1 MRKPCWGWNYPSIEE
16 VRMAAFHVHGSRCWL
31 VGLMLSCMSQACE
44 LMGHHQGSTLS
55 PLTLHLAHLRGA
67 EIWNQI
73 IKIRDERESLRRQ
86 NMYSQT
92 PPLAHVQFIP
102 HTQVLWLEL
111 QKHTLQQCSGYIFRS
126 NASQYS
132 PAEESALIL
141 QASSAL
147 VGCSSVLC
155 DWKRERFLCV
165 LKYASA
171 ASVASRNFFCQT
183 QLNERLFW
191 EGQRG
196 PPRRVTRDF
205 VKIRGNAARCWELV
219 FLIRFLFAV

>member
-1 MRKPCWGWNYPSIEE
+1 MRKPCWGWNDPSIEE
-16 VRMAAFHVHGSRCWL
+16 VRMAAFHVRGSRCWL
-31 VGLMLSCMSQACE
+31 VGLMLSWMSRACE
-44 LMGHHQGSTLS
+44 LMGHHQGSTSS

-141 QASSAL
+141 QASCAL

-155 DWKRERFLCV
+155 DWKRELSLCLKICLCCFCSKSQFL
-165 LKYASA
+165 LSDATEWKTFIFFGRGKGAHQDASHA
-171 ASVASRNFFCQT
+171 TLSKSEEMRHAV
-183 QLNERLFW
+183 
-191 EGQRG
+191 
-196 PPRRVTRDF
+196 
-205 VKIRGNAARCWELV
+205 GN
-219 FLIRFLFAV
+219 

>member
-1 MRKPCWGWNYPSIEE
+1 
-16 VRMAAFHVHGSRCWL
+16 MAAFHVRRSRCWL
-31 VGLMLSCMSQACE
+31 VGLMLSCVSRACG
-44 LMGHHQGSTLS
+44 LMGHHQGSTSS

-67 EIWNQI
+67 EIWNQN
-73 IKIRDERESLRRQ
+73 IKSRDERESPSRQ
-86 NMYSQT
+86 NMHSQT

-102 HTQVLWLEL
+102 PTHTHVLRLEL
-111 QKHTLQQCSGYIFRS
+111 QIHTLQQCSGYIFRS

-147 VGCSSVLC
+147 VFLLDVPLC
-155 DWKRERFLCV
+155 FVTGKRERFLCV

-171 ASVASRNFFCQT
+171 ASVASRDFFCQT
-183 QLNERLFW
+183 QLNERPSSFW
-191 EGQRG
+191 EGRGG

-205 VKIRGNAARCWELV
+205 VKISGNAARFWEFV
-219 FLIRFLFAV
+219 FLIWFLFAV